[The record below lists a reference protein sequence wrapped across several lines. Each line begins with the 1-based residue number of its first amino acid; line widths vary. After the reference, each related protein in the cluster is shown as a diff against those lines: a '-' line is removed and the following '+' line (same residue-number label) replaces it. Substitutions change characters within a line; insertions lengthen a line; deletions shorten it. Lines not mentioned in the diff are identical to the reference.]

1 MATTLFQIAWES
13 GLTGVEGPRGI
24 FAQAVP
30 IEVLTEAEYQART
43 DGLTTGRSRPGA
55 IPDALITVD
64 GRRYLYDV
72 KVVHLCPSRYWPTI
86 AVASARGG
94 AMQHRADAVPRE
106 YEAAAR
112 ALDDRTDRHYAG
124 LGQERP
130 AGTPT
135 AVSILAQFPP
145 VRGLVFGS
153 TACGGS
159 REVGELIQQCAG
171 SAAAREWRSI
181 GARTQQEYYAFAVA
195 TMRRRVGFAAAVAH
209 ARLRLSRLQ
218 LMGHEGRTAARAVRP
233 ADAHTSPTVFEQAR
247 GAPLG
252 AGGGRAGFAGGGM
265 L

>member
-1 MATTLFQIAWES
+1 
-13 GLTGVEGPRGI
+13 
-24 FAQAVP
+24 
-30 IEVLTEAEYQART
+30 
-43 DGLTTGRSRPGA
+43 
-55 IPDALITVD
+55 
-64 GRRYLYDV
+64 
-72 KVVHLCPSRYWPTI
+72 
-86 AVASARGG
+86 
-94 AMQHRADAVPRE
+94 MQHRAADVPRE

-135 AVSILAQFPP
+135 AVGILAQFPP
-145 VRGLVFGS
+145 VRGLVFGC

-159 REVGELIQQCAG
+159 REVGELIEQCAG

-181 GARTQQEYYAFAVA
+181 GARTQQEYYAFAVSLL
-195 TMRRRVGFAAAVAH
+195 RRRVGFAAAVAH

-218 LMGHEGRTAARAVRP
+218 LMGHEGRTAARAARP
-233 ADAHTSPTVFEQAR
+233 ADAHVSPTVFEQVR

-265 L
+265 I